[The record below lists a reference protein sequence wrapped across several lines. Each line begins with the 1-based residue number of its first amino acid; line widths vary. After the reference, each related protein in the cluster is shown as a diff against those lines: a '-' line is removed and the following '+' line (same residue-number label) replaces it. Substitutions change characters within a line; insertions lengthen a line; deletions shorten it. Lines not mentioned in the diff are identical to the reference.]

1 MRNGFILKNK
11 YIDFDKMDKQY
22 LEEMNDLKHK
32 LDRIEHLLI
41 ENKQNCDKMSNH
53 IDFIER
59 VYEYIKKPLFY
70 ITNKFKIMS
79 KEEPVLELESKNQ
92 SL

>member
-1 MRNGFILKNK
+1 
-11 YIDFDKMDKQY
+11 MDKQY

-79 KEEPVLELESKNQ
+79 KEEPVLELESMNQ

>member
-1 MRNGFILKNK
+1 MEEN
-11 YIDFDKMDKQY
+11 Y
-22 LEEMNDLKHK
+22 LEEMNDLKLK
-32 LDRIEHLLI
+32 LDRIENLLL
-41 ENKQNCDKMSNH
+41 ENKYNCDKMSNH

-79 KEEPVLELESKNQ
+79 KEEPVLELESKN
-92 SL
+92 

>member
-1 MRNGFILKNK
+1 
-11 YIDFDKMDKQY
+11 
-22 LEEMNDLKHK
+22 MNDLKLK
-32 LDRIEHLLI
+32 LDRIEHLLL
-41 ENKQNCDKMSNH
+41 ENKYNCDKMSNH

-79 KEEPVLELESKNQ
+79 KQEPVLELESKN
-92 SL
+92 